1 MNRDKKPLTAYGGF
15 VPPRDLSTE
24 QVLTI
29 VHELLPDASV
39 AELVRLDGGES
50 GGAHLVTFADDHE
63 PIVVKVYRKGY
74 GVAAAKEAYAY
85 RLLRRSGF
93 TAIPRLLGGA
103 ASKDSPIDRPYLVMS
118 ALPGA
123 SAEALIPDSTDDEVA
138 AIYRQLGTAMRA
150 VHAIKR
156 DGFGFRLSTS
166 EGAQATNSAF
176 MRRVFDAR
184 AAKYLE
190 QTGDRETFDAATRYV
205 DEREWLFG
213 LCRSAV
219 LVHGDFHEGNVI
231 LEPGPD
237 GPVVSG
243 VIDLENSKAGDPM
256 IDFATLHKYDIRGD
270 RLKLD
275 ALFQG
280 YGSVPEQFD
289 ARRRLYELVHDF
301 ELWAWFSEEG
311 RHDYLAGAVAD
322 IRTLIAEG

>member
-1 MNRDKKPLTAYGGF
+1 M
-15 VPPRDLSTE
+15 PRSDLSTD

-29 VHELLPDASV
+29 VRDLLPDAGV
-39 AELVRLDGGES
+39 LELVRLNGGES

-63 PIVVKVYRKGY
+63 PIVVKVYRKGN

-93 TAIPRLLGGA
+93 TAIPRLLGGS

-123 SAEALIPDSTDDEVA
+123 SAEALIPGATDDDVA
-138 AIYRQLGTAMRA
+138 AIYRQLGAKLRDL
-150 VHAIKR
+150 HSIPR

-166 EGAQATNSAF
+166 EGSDATNAAF
-176 MRRVFDAR
+176 MRRVFDER
-184 AAKYLE
+184 AAKYLA
-190 QTGDRETFDAATRYV
+190 QTGDRKMFDAATRYV
-205 DEREWLFG
+205 SEREWLFD

-231 LEPGPD
+231 LEPSPD

-243 VIDLENSKAGDPM
+243 IIDLENSRAGDPI

-270 RLKLD
+270 QLRLN
-275 ALFQG
+275 ALFEG

-289 ARRRLYELVHDF
+289 ARRRLHELVHDF
-301 ELWAWFSEEG
+301 ELWAWYGEEG
-311 RHDYLAGAVAD
+311 RDDYRAGAVDD